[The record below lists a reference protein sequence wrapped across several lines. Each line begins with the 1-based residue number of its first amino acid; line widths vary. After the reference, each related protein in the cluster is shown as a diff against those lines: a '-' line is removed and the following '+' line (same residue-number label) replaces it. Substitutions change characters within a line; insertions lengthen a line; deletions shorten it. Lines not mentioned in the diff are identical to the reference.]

1 MATHTISILSGGK
14 GADLTV
20 AISGRAKGRAFDFV
34 LKGNH
39 LKVESR
45 SKGAN
50 GETELDWY
58 QSLNDREKIDVMNKV
73 LAKYR
78 DPSLHRDRWKVS
90 AIGITE
96 NPDADADAVKRHLA
110 FVGVN
115 TDMRSEQLDKDCAEE
130 NMLSAMVNNISQYQW
145 NKRGNPIDKPPVP
158 KEIHLM
164 GGRDADPNDPEDKGE
179 RIIAPCGKCTDTL
192 ASWMDPQSFVYI
204 YPKNNGN
211 MPLKINDTAETL
223 EEVKAGEVWK
233 TTIGHL
239 NRYRHVDTLNDIQK
253 HNQRDALGAL
263 AEELLAPPPEVS
275 EAVITRE
282 AQNKREHIRSIAELD
297 VATNDGKVDAVA
309 VNHYM
314 HAQLVAILRARMK
327 SEAIPADKNS
337 VLGWLKS
344 ERVGTI
350 SLAVVQ
356 HEDGSFAAGA
366 KAQSKSKADRASSS
380 SQLSSINSLDSI
392 IVRGEH
398 PVSHAWSMNFSM
410 EDIENGQTTTPSK
423 DGVERLIKAMNGKA
437 GAKPFTHFL
446 FNDGNLTAESL
457 AHMTMNFSQKDL
469 SPGGFKG
476 AHARINGTGHSC
488 GHAH

>member
-1 MATHTISILSGGK
+1 MASHEIRTFAESKNS
-14 GADLTV
+14 DLTV
-20 AISGRAKGRAFDFV
+20 SIAGRPKGRAFDFV

-45 SKGAN
+45 TKGSN

-78 DPSLHRDRWKVS
+78 EPSLHRDRWKVS

-115 TDMRSEQLDKDCAEE
+115 TDMRSEQLDKDCAEQ

-192 ASWMDPQSFVYI
+192 ASWMDPDSYVYI

-223 EEVKAGEVWK
+223 EDVKAGEVWK

-239 NRYRHVDTLNDIQK
+239 NRYRRIDTLSEEQK
-253 HNQRDALGAL
+253 NNQRDALDAL
-263 AEELLAPPPEVS
+263 ADALLAPPPEVP
-275 EAVITRE
+275 EAVIERE
-282 AQNKREHIRSIAELD
+282 AQNKRQHIRSIAELD
-297 VATNDGKVDAVA
+297 VATTNGVVDASA

-327 SEAIPADKNS
+327 SEGIPADKNS
-337 VLGWLKS
+337 VLGWLQS

-366 KAQSKSKADRASSS
+366 KAQSKTKADRASSS

-392 IVRGEH
+392 VVRGEH
-398 PVSHAWSMNFSM
+398 PVTHAWSMNFSM

-437 GAKPFTHFL
+437 TAKPFTHFL
-446 FNDGNLTAESL
+446 FNDGNLTAEAL
-457 AHMTMNFSQKDL
+457 ASMTLDFSQKDL

-476 AHARINGTGHSC
+476 IHARVNGTGHGCS
-488 GHAH
+488 HAH